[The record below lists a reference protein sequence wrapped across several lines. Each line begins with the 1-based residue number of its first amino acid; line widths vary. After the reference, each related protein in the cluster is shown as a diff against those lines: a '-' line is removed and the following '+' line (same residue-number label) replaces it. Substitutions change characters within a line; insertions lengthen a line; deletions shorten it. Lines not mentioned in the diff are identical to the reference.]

1 MQEKTESLNGNQDNK
16 EIDMDKK
23 NNSLNENTSLLKL
36 LLKVF

>member
-16 EIDMDKK
+16 EIDMNKK
-23 NNSLNENTSLLKL
+23 NNPMNENTSLLKL